1 MKDTNRP
8 DNQTSPGSRTSGEP
22 DSGSPSVFPA
32 PETRAEGGHGRRRSA
47 PKSLAETRGPDPAT
61 PLADVRLTVGRLG
74 GPHGVHGEIKLRLLT
89 DEPENLEDVS
99 TVYLGERDTPIAL
112 ESIRFVNDGA
122 LVRLE
127 GTDSPETAAKLSGL
141 AVKIAATDT
150 RPLEEGEYF
159 LFQVIGLKAENEQGE
174 PLGTVIDIIE
184 TGAHDVLV
192 IGARPGTSEQL
203 LVPSHPEF
211 VVEMLPEEHR
221 IVLRPPVYE

>member
-1 MKDTNRP
+1 M
-8 DNQTSPGSRTSGEP
+8 SPA
-22 DSGSPSVFPA
+22 SVN
-32 PETRAEGGHGRRRSA
+32 RAEAGRARRRSA

-89 DEPENLEDVS
+89 DDPDNLKGVHS
-99 TVYLGERDTPIAL
+99 VYLGDRDTPIAL
-112 ESIRFVNDGA
+112 ESLRLVNDGA
-122 LVRLE
+122 LVRLA
-127 GTDSPETAAKLSGL
+127 GTDTPEDAAKLSGL

-159 LFQVIGLKAENEQGE
+159 LFQIIGLKAEDERGE

-184 TGAHDVLV
+184 TGAHNVLV
-192 IGARPGTSEQL
+192 IGERPGTSETL

-211 VVEMLPEEHR
+211 VLEMLPEEHR

>member
-1 MKDTNRP
+1 MNRP
-8 DNQTSPGSRTSGEP
+8 DNPTSPGSRTSGEP
-22 DSGSPSVFPA
+22 ESGSPSTSPA
-32 PETRAEGGHGRRRSA
+32 PAKRTEGARGRRRSA

-74 GPHGVHGEIKLRLLT
+74 GPHGLHGEIKLRLLT
-89 DEPENLEDVS
+89 DEPEHLEHVS
-99 TVYLGERDTPIAL
+99 TVYLGERNAPIAL

-127 GTDSPETAAKLSGL
+127 GTDSPEAAAKLSGL
-141 AVKIAATDT
+141 SVKIAATDA

-159 LFQVIGLKAENEQGE
+159 LFQMIGLKAENEQGE

-192 IGARPGTSEQL
+192 IGQRPGTFEQL

-211 VVEMLPEEHR
+211 VVEMLPEELR

>member
-8 DNQTSPGSRTSGEP
+8 DNPTSPGSRTSGEP
-22 DSGSPSVFPA
+22 DSGSPSASPA
-32 PETRAEGGHGRRRSA
+32 PEKRGRRRSA

-89 DEPENLEDVS
+89 DDPDNLERVR
-99 TVYLGERDTPIAL
+99 TVYLGDRDTPIAL

-122 LVRLE
+122 LVRLA
-127 GTDSPETAAKLSGL
+127 GTNSPEDAAKLSGL
-141 AVKIAATDT
+141 AVRIAATDA

-159 LFQVIGLKAENEQGE
+159 LFQIIGLKAEDERGE
-174 PLGTVIDIIE
+174 PLGTVVDIIE

-192 IGARPGTSEQL
+192 IGERPGTSETL

-211 VVEMLPEEHR
+211 VLEMLPEDHR
-221 IVLRPPVYE
+221 IVLRPPAYE

>member
-1 MKDTNRP
+1 MKH
-8 DNQTSPGSRTSGEP
+8 G
-22 DSGSPSVFPA
+22 
-32 PETRAEGGHGRRRSA
+32 EGGRGRRRSA
-47 PKSLAETRGPDPAT
+47 PKWLAETRGPDPAT
-61 PLADVRLTVGRLG
+61 PLSDVRLTVGRLG

-89 DEPENLEDVS
+89 DDPDNLERVS

-122 LVRLE
+122 LVRLA
-127 GTDSPETAAKLSGL
+127 GTNSPEDAAKLSGL
-141 AVKIAATDT
+141 AVKIAATDA

-159 LFQVIGLKAENEQGE
+159 LFQIIGLKAEDEHGE

-192 IGARPGTSEQL
+192 IGERPGTSETL

-211 VVEMLPEEHR
+211 VIEMLPEEHR
-221 IVLRPPVYE
+221 IVLRPPAYE